1 MNKEDA
7 NITKKLNEAVL
18 HHKNQNLKIA
28 ENIYK
33 EVISLDPNN
42 SIAFNNLGIIYL
54 SLNEYEKAMKSFE
67 EAIRIKT
74 DYLDALKN
82 LAITKKK
89 INDLEDIINSLKVQ
103 ISKSPDKGLFILN
116 ELNNR
121 SFFSNS
127 DIHQIKDGREQ
138 LPLLT
143 WPLLDFLKTLDLSN
157 NELVELGS
165 GNSTIW
171 LSKIFKKVQSFE
183 TNKDWY
189 EILKPKLNNNVSL
202 NFTSLEKIYDCSF
215 KFKKEDWL
223 LIDFAGKRTKFIK
236 KLIEFS
242 DDYLPAQLILDNSE
256 WYRNGAKLLIERGYF
271 EIPFFG
277 FKSGEKNISCSSV
290 FLMNNKSNIK
300 ILSNFFYPENSQKI
314 NNKWDSLD

>member
-89 INDLEDIINSLKVQ
+89 
-103 ISKSPDKGLFILN
+103 
-116 ELNNR
+116 
-121 SFFSNS
+121 
-127 DIHQIKDGREQ
+127 
-138 LPLLT
+138 
-143 WPLLDFLKTLDLSN
+143 
-157 NELVELGS
+157 
-165 GNSTIW
+165 
-171 LSKIFKKVQSFE
+171 
-183 TNKDWY
+183 NK
-189 EILKPKLNNNVSL
+189 
-202 NFTSLEKIYDCSF
+202 
-215 KFKKEDWL
+215 
-223 LIDFAGKRTKFIK
+223 
-236 KLIEFS
+236 
-242 DDYLPAQLILDNSE
+242 
-256 WYRNGAKLLIERGYF
+256 
-271 EIPFFG
+271 
-277 FKSGEKNISCSSV
+277 
-290 FLMNNKSNIK
+290 
-300 ILSNFFYPENSQKI
+300 
-314 NNKWDSLD
+314 